1 MSTGKMI
8 AIGLLLAGASACT
21 AETVPPATASQGTP
35 ASLDV
40 RATPAPADGAAS
52 AWWVSRSFAAGGT
65 AVRGIPVAT
74 IDPAWR
80 GVTELNDAHLRST
93 LSFAEYAEIATN
105 GFAQSLTDGPN
116 TLVVGT
122 YRTDAGGGR
131 FLLALAGGKVVAK
144 LTQSGPQ
151 AFSTLKR
158 VGNSIQW
165 YKCMECGDYDTVVRA
180 GTGYAIE

>member
-1 MSTGKMI
+1 MSTGKVI
-8 AIGLLLAGASACT
+8 ALGALMAAVAGCT
-21 AETVPPATASQGTP
+21 AETAAPPATVSDVVP
-35 ASLDV
+35 AANGQAA
-40 RATPAPADGAAS
+40 ATPATGTAS

-65 AVRGIPVAT
+65 AVRGIPVAA

-80 GVTELNDAHLRST
+80 GATELNDAQLRST
-93 LSFAEYAEIATN
+93 LAPAEYAEIAAN

-131 FLLALAGGKVVAK
+131 FLLVLAGGKVVAK
-144 LTQSGPQ
+144 ITQSGPQ

-165 YKCMECGDYDTVVRA
+165 YKCMECGDYDTVVRSGA
-180 GTGYAIE
+180 GYAIE